1 MAINEDG
8 NEIGKVIDADSLLT
22 QIAKARIASKQ
33 KLLKPVVKATV
44 ESITKPKAIQKSTVT
59 KKV

>member
-1 MAINEDG
+1 MAVNVEG
-8 NEIGKVIDADSLLT
+8 NEIGVIIEADSLLT
-22 QIAKARIASKQ
+22 QIAKQRIANKK
-33 KLLKPVVKATV
+33 KLLKPVVRA